1 MSAALKPQTGFDVE
15 AIRAQ
20 FPALHQQAR
29 GQRLAYLDNAA
40 TTQKPQAVIDALTH
54 YYQHDNSNVHRG
66 AHALAE
72 RATEGYESARD
83 AVAALL
89 NAASRDQIVFT
100 KGTTDGINL
109 VAAGLAQTV
118 LKPGKAVL
126 VSELEH
132 HSNLVPWQ
140 LACQRSGA
148 ELRWLG
154 LNADGTLDLD
164 DLSTKLRDVAVVAIG
179 HYSNSLGTIHPVAQ
193 LVEAAH
199 AAGALVLLDGAQA
212 MAHQVV
218 DVQALGVDFYAFSGH
233 KMFAPTGIGALYGTA
248 EALGALPP
256 YQGGGEMI
264 ETVEMAGSTW
274 NAVPY
279 KFEAGTPNI
288 AGAIGL
294 GAACTWL
301 RSLDRDAVAA
311 HEENLLLAASDTVS
325 AVPGTRLV
333 GTARDKTSVVSFV
346 ADWAHPQDIGAI
358 LDQAGVAV
366 RTGHHCCMP
375 AMEKLGIPGTVRAS
389 MSIYNTHDDIAQFAD
404 ALQTAHRLFA

>member
-1 MSAALKPQTGFDVE
+1 MSAALDTAGGVDIE

-20 FPALHQQAR
+20 FPALHQQVR

-40 TTQKPQAVIDALTH
+40 TSQKPQVVIDALRD
-54 YYQHDNSNVHRG
+54 YYTRDNSNVHRG

-72 RATEGYESARD
+72 RATEGYEAARD
-83 AVAALL
+83 ALAALL
-89 NAASRDQIVFT
+89 HAPSREQVIFT
-100 KGTTDGINL
+100 RGTTESINL

-118 LKPGKAVL
+118 LGPGKAVV

-148 ELRWLG
+148 ELRWFG
-154 LNADGTLDLD
+154 LLPDGSLDLSD
-164 DLSTKLRDVAVVAIG
+164 MEAKLDGAAVLAIG
-179 HYSNSLGTIHPVAQ
+179 HYSNALGTIHPVES
-193 LVEAAH
+193 LIAAAR

-212 MAHQVV
+212 LPHAPV
-218 DVQALGVDFYAFSGH
+218 DVQALGVDFYALSGH
-233 KMFAPTGIGALYGTA
+233 KMFGPTGIGGLYGA
-248 EALGALPP
+248 ADALEALPP

-264 ETVEMAGSTW
+264 ETVDMHGSTW
-274 NAVPY
+274 NVAPY

-294 GAACTWL
+294 GAACRWL
-301 RSLDRDAVAA
+301 QAQNRDALLA
-311 HEENLLLAASDTVS
+311 HEQALLTAATRAVES
-325 AVPGTRLV
+325 VPGVRLV
-333 GTARDKTSVVSFV
+333 GTAGNKTSVVSFV
-346 ADWAHPQDIGAI
+346 ADWAHPQDIGSI

-375 AMEKLGIPGTVRAS
+375 AMARLGVPGTVRAS
-389 MSIYNTHDDIAQFAD
+389 MSIYNNQDDIDQLHD
-404 ALQTAHRLFA
+404 ALRTAHRLFA

>member
-1 MSAALKPQTGFDVE
+1 MSDVAE
-15 AIRAQ
+15 LRAQ
-20 FPALHQQAR
+20 FPALQQQAR
-29 GQRLAYLDNAA
+29 GQRLSYLDNAA
-40 TTQKPQAVIDALTH
+40 TTQKPQAVIDALSH
-54 YYQHDNSNVHRG
+54 YYSHDNSNVHRG

-72 RATEGYESARD
+72 RATERYESARD
-83 AVAALL
+83 AVAALI
-89 NAASRDQIVFT
+89 NAPSRDQIVFN

-118 LKPGKAVL
+118 LAAGKAVL

-148 ELRWLG
+148 ELRWLD
-154 LNADGTLDLD
+154 LLPDGSLDLSE
-164 DLSTKLRDVAVVAIG
+164 LEAKLRDVAVVALG
-179 HYSNSLGTIHPVAQ
+179 HYSNSLGTIHPVERII
-193 LVEAAH
+193 EAAH
-199 AAGALVLLDGAQA
+199 AAGALVVLDGAQA
-212 MAHQVV
+212 MAHQCV
-218 DVQALGVDFYAFSGH
+218 DVQALDVDFYAFSGH
-233 KMFAPTGIGALYGTA
+233 KMFAPTGIGVLYGKA
-248 EALGALPP
+248 EALDALPP

-264 ETVEMAGSTW
+264 ETVEMAASTW

-294 GAACTWL
+294 GAACAWL
-301 RSLDRDAVAA
+301 QAHDRKALAAHEAELLAAASDAVAR
-311 HEENLLLAASDTVS
+311 L
-325 AVPGTRLV
+325 PGTRML
-333 GTARDKTSVVSFV
+333 GTTTDKTSVVSFV

-375 AMEKLGIPGTVRAS
+375 AMAKLGVPGTVRAS
-389 MSIYNTHDDIAQFAD
+389 MSVYNNTDDIDQLAD
-404 ALQTAHRLFA
+404 ALNTAHRLFA

>member
-1 MSAALKPQTGFDVE
+1 MSAVIQQQAGFDVE
-15 AIRAQ
+15 AVRAQ

-40 TTQKPQAVIDALTH
+40 TTQKPQAVIDILAH
-54 YYQHDNSNVHRG
+54 YYSHDNSNVHRG

-72 RATEGYESARD
+72 RATAGYESARD
-83 AVAALL
+83 AIAGLL
-89 NAASRDQIVFT
+89 NAPSREQIVFT

-148 ELRWLG
+148 ELRWLD
-154 LNADGTLDLD
+154 LLPDGSLDLSKLKD
-164 DLSTKLRDVAVVAIG
+164 QLRDVAIVALG
-179 HYSNSLGTIHPVAQ
+179 HYSNSLGSIHPVAQ
-193 LVEAAH
+193 IIDAAH

-212 MAHQVV
+212 MAHQPV
-218 DVQALGVDFYAFSGH
+218 DVQALDVDFYAFSGH
-233 KMFAPTGIGALYGTA
+233 KMFGPTGIGALYGKA
-248 EALGALPP
+248 EVLDALSP

-264 ETVEMAGSTW
+264 ETVEMAASTW

-294 GAACTWL
+294 GAACAWL
-301 RSLDRDAVAA
+301 QSLDRPAAEA
-311 HEENLLLAASDTVS
+311 HEAELLDAATAAVT
-325 AVPGTRLV
+325 AVPGTQLV
-333 GTARDKTSVVSFV
+333 GTAAAKTSVVSFV

-358 LDQAGVAV
+358 MDQAGVAV

-375 AMEKLGIPGTVRAS
+375 AMAKLSVPGTVRAS
-389 MSIYNTHDDIAQFAD
+389 MSVYNTSDDIAQLGD
-404 ALQTAHRLFA
+404 ALKTAHRLFA

>member
-1 MSAALKPQTGFDVE
+1 MSAVIQQQAGFDVE
-15 AIRAQ
+15 AVRAQ

-40 TTQKPQAVIDALTH
+40 TTQKPQAVIDALAH
-54 YYQHDNSNVHRG
+54 YYSHDNSNVHRG

-72 RATEGYESARD
+72 RATAGYESARD
-83 AVAALL
+83 AIAGLL
-89 NAASRDQIVFT
+89 NAPSREQMVFT

-148 ELRWLG
+148 ELRWLD
-154 LNADGTLDLD
+154 LLPDGSLDLSKLKD
-164 DLSTKLRDVAVVAIG
+164 KLRDVAIVALG
-179 HYSNSLGTIHPVAQ
+179 HYSNSLGSIHPVAQ
-193 LVEAAH
+193 IIDAAH

-212 MAHQVV
+212 MAHQPV
-218 DVQALGVDFYAFSGH
+218 DVQALDVDFYAFSGH
-233 KMFAPTGIGALYGTA
+233 KMFGPTGIGALYGKA
-248 EALGALPP
+248 EVLDALPP

-264 ETVEMAGSTW
+264 ETVEMAASTW

-294 GAACTWL
+294 GAACAWL
-301 RSLDRDAVAA
+301 QRLDRVAA
-311 HEENLLLAASDTVS
+311 EAHEAELLDAATAAVT
-325 AVPGTRLV
+325 AVPGTQLV
-333 GTARDKTSVVSFV
+333 GTAAAKTSVVSFV

-358 LDQAGVAV
+358 MDQAGVAV

-375 AMEKLGIPGTVRAS
+375 AMAKLGVPGTVRAS
-389 MSIYNTHDDIAQFAD
+389 MSVYNTSDDIAQLGD
-404 ALQTAHRLFA
+404 ALKTAHRLFA

>member
-1 MSAALKPQTGFDVE
+1 MTTAQYAQGL
-15 AIRAQ
+15 RAQ

-54 YYQHDNSNVHRG
+54 YYQRDNSNVHRG

-83 AVAALL
+83 AVASLL
-89 NAASRDQIVFT
+89 NAPSRDQIVFT
-100 KGTTDGINL
+100 KGTTDSINL

-118 LKPGKAVL
+118 LGSGKAVL

-140 LACQRSGA
+140 LACARSGA
-148 ELRWLG
+148 ALRWLS
-154 LNADGTLDLD
+154 LKSDGSLDLS
-164 DLSTKLRDVAVVAIG
+164 DLDEKLRNVAVVALG

-193 LVEAAH
+193 IIEAAH

-212 MAHQVV
+212 MAHQAV
-218 DVQALGVDFYAFSGH
+218 DVQALDVDFYAFSGH
-233 KMFAPTGIGALYGTA
+233 KMFAPTGIGALYGKA
-248 EALGALPP
+248 NALDALPP

-264 ETVEMAGSTW
+264 ETVEMAASTW

-294 GAACTWL
+294 GAACRWL
-301 RSLDRDAVAA
+301 SSVDRDTCAQ
-311 HEENLLLAASDTVS
+311 HESQLLAAASDAVS
-325 AVPGTRLV
+325 SVPATRLL
-333 GTARDKTSVVSFV
+333 GTASQKTSVVSFV

-375 AMEKLGIPGTVRAS
+375 AMAKLGVPGTVRAS
-389 MSIYNTHDDIAQFAD
+389 MSVYNTADDIDQLGE
-404 ALQTAHRLFA
+404 ALKTAHRLFA

>member
-1 MSAALKPQTGFDVE
+1 MNRPVDTPAPFDVE
-15 AIRAQ
+15 AVRAQ

-40 TTQKPQAVIDALTH
+40 TTQKPQTVIDALRH
-54 YYQHDNSNVHRG
+54 YYSHDNSNVHRG

-83 AVAALL
+83 AVAALM
-89 NAASRDQIVFT
+89 NAPSRDEVVFT

-109 VAAGLAQTV
+109 VANGLAQTV
-118 LKPGKAVL
+118 LGPGKAVL

-140 LACQRSGA
+140 LACERSGA
-148 ELRWLG
+148 ELRWLN
-154 LNADGTLDLD
+154 LQADGSLDLS
-164 DLSTKLRDVAVVAIG
+164 DLDAKLDGAALVAIG
-179 HYSNSLGTIHPVAQ
+179 HYSNALGTVHPVQ
-193 LVEAAH
+193 RIIQAAR
-199 AAGALVLLDGAQA
+199 AAGARVLLDGAQA
-212 MAHQVV
+212 VAHEPV
-218 DVQALGVDFYAFSGH
+218 DVQALGADYYALSGH
-233 KMFAPTGIGALYGTA
+233 KLFGPTGIGALIGTA
-248 EALGALPP
+248 EALAALPP

-264 ETVEMAGSTW
+264 ETVAMTGSTW

-294 GAACTWL
+294 GAACRWL
-301 RSLDRDAVAA
+301 MAQDRPGMTRHEASLLRAATDAVDSIDG
-311 HEENLLLAASDTVS
+311 L
-325 AVPGTRLV
+325 RIV
-333 GTARDKTSVVSFV
+333 GTAPDKTAIVSFV
-346 ADWAHPQDIGAI
+346 ADWAHPQDIGSI

-375 AMEKLGIPGTVRAS
+375 AMARLGVPGTVRAS
-389 MSIYNTHDDIAQFAD
+389 MSIYNTLGDIAQLSD
-404 ALQTAHRLFA
+404 ALRTAHRLFA

>member
-1 MSAALKPQTGFDVE
+1 MQQQAGFDVE
-15 AIRAQ
+15 AVRAQ

-40 TTQKPQAVIDALTH
+40 TTQKPQAVIDALAH
-54 YYQHDNSNVHRG
+54 YYSHDNSNVHRG

-83 AVAALL
+83 AIAGLL
-89 NAASRDQIVFT
+89 NARSREQIVFT

-148 ELRWLG
+148 ELRWLD
-154 LNADGTLDLD
+154 LLPDGSLDLSKLKD
-164 DLSTKLRDVAVVAIG
+164 KLRDVAIVALG
-179 HYSNSLGTIHPVAQ
+179 HYSNSLGSIHPVAQ
-193 LVEAAH
+193 IIDAAH

-212 MAHQVV
+212 MAHQPV
-218 DVQALGVDFYAFSGH
+218 DVQALDVDFYAFSGH
-233 KMFAPTGIGALYGTA
+233 KMFGPTGIGALYGKA
-248 EALGALPP
+248 EVLDALPP

-264 ETVEMAGSTW
+264 ETVEMAASTW

-294 GAACTWL
+294 GAACAWL
-301 RSLDRDAVAA
+301 QSLDRPAAGA
-311 HEENLLLAASDTVS
+311 HEAELLEAATAAVT
-325 AVPGTRLV
+325 AVPGTQLV
-333 GTARDKTSVVSFV
+333 GTAAAKTSVVSFV

-358 LDQAGVAV
+358 MDQAGVAI

-375 AMEKLGIPGTVRAS
+375 AMAKLGLPGTVRAS
-389 MSIYNTHDDIAQFAD
+389 MSVYNTSDDIAQLGD
-404 ALQTAHRLFA
+404 ALKTAHRLFA